1 MTSYDYLLI
10 GAGNLILARQK
21 FETAT
26 DQEATARAR
35 DIFGHASR
43 SPQKAE
49 RFEVWGDD
57 RRVCA

>member
-21 FETAT
+21 LQAAT
-26 DQEATARAR
+26 DQEATATAR
-35 DIFGHASR
+35 DLFGRASGSR
-43 SPQKAE
+43 QKGQ

-57 RRVCA
+57 RRV